1 MLVEAFHRP
10 VKLHPDK
17 LAVVDGE
24 TRMSFRKLDERVNR
38 LANALLS
45 LGIEKGKRVGI
56 LLKNCGEY
64 LEIIGAGAK
73 TGIVTVP
80 INFRL
85 ASGELKFVIQ
95 DAACEA
101 IILDS
106 GYADIISSISDELP
120 DLKHCICIGHP
131 VVGMQAYDEVLTG
144 ASAELPI
151 MPVSEDDLAI
161 ILYTS
166 GTTGFP
172 KGAMAS
178 QRIAGE
184 RCLISAIEMGICP
197 DDKLLNVMPLFHI
210 SVQVSL
216 SFLHMGATNVI
227 MRDWDARTF
236 CELVEAERITAMSV
250 APTIVHFA
258 VNYPDVSSYDL
269 SSFRI
274 IQYGGSPM
282 PEATLR
288 AGLELFRCDFIQA
301 LGSTENYTSVILK
314 PGDHKLEGAE
324 REVRRL
330 TAAGRQAVMVEARV
344 VDEDG
349 TDVAPGEAGEVIT
362 RGAANFLGYWNNP
375 KESARKLRNDW
386 YYTGD
391 LGTADEDGYIFLLGR
406 KNDMII
412 SGGENIYPKEI
423 ENVLYSHPAVNE
435 AAVLGVPDDDWGES
449 VKALVILHKGHTAT
463 EQEIIDYVRDNLAS
477 YKKPR
482 SVEFVEELPR
492 NASGKVLKKELRK
505 KYWEGRDRGI
515 G

>member
-1 MLVEAFHRP
+1 MILAEAFLRP
-10 VKLHPDK
+10 VKLYPDK
-17 LAVVDGE
+17 LAVVDGG
-24 TRMSFRKLDERVNR
+24 TRRSFRELDERVNL

-45 LGIEKGKRVGI
+45 LGIEKGQRVGI

-106 GYADIISSISDELP
+106 DYADIVASIGDELP
-120 DLKHCICIGHP
+120 ELKHCICIGQAGD
-131 VVGMQAYDEVLTG
+131 GMQNYDELLAG
-144 ASAELPI
+144 ATAELST
-151 MPVSEDDLAI
+151 MSVSESDLAI

-184 RCLISAIEMGICP
+184 RCLISAIEMGISP
-197 DDKLLNVMPLFHI
+197 DDRFLNVLPLFHI
-210 SVQVSL
+210 SVQVAL
-216 SFLHMGATNVI
+216 SFLHMGATNFI

-258 VNYPDVSSYDL
+258 VNYPDVSGYDL

-282 PEATLR
+282 PEATLK
-288 AGLELFRCDFIQA
+288 AGLELFNCEFIQA
-301 LGSTENYTSVILK
+301 LGSTENYTSVVLK
-314 PGDHKLEGAE
+314 PQDHKLEGTEA
-324 REVRRL
+324 EVRRL

-349 TDVAPGEAGEVIT
+349 RDVAPGEAGEVIT

-375 KESARKLRNDW
+375 EESASKLRNGW

-391 LGTADEDGYIFLLGR
+391 IGTVDEEGYIFLLDR

-423 ENVLYSHPAVNE
+423 ENILYSHPAINE

-449 VKALVILHKGHTAT
+449 VKALVILHEGRTAT
-463 EQEIIDYVRDNLAS
+463 EQEIIEYCRNNLAS

-505 KYWEGRDRGI
+505 KYWGDR
-515 G
+515 